1 MQPDISIMRAHSSMA
16 SGSCIIRT
24 PQQTHANLSR
34 NSAPPVMPVFSS
46 HPSSNIADQLAM
58 SNNRLVLNET
68 TRIDTDSEGD
78 DTTTNNNHQVAD
90 EIDGG
95 EEKIEGNTE
104 IRRLLERRSQ
114 REQEQR
120 KRRKSTGS
128 ITSETL
134 IARKYRG
141 DDDHLEIFDPSLIF
155 ISTFKCYYWDSKDRI
170 RKGKVY
176 ITSRELMFK
185 CSGMPFVKVR
195 LDLSDITDVVK
206 IKNYK
211 HKLQNVLSIETNSS
225 SSSSNTSTSK
235 SFVFYKFRLP
245 RNLVR
250 SIIMQ
255 LVTQA
260 KVTREQEEMLT
271 GSQSDAESINSHI
284 LRLKKMSQPLNHF
297 ASLIRTSLNGYS
309 SATTTST
316 TTPKSSHNPSED
328 ENGSESTMLNRE
340 AETAS
345 SSTTLS
351 TSEASTLQD
360 EIDNNTKRTKKTL
373 SFKSKKQ
380 RNSLKREYSRN
391 DNTNTNT
398 NKSTSSQEPV
408 SSNGERN
415 ELRVANKP
423 PNMPF
428 QDSCTTMHHKLTT
441 NENNSSIQL
450 EYNKTVK
457 NSTATV
463 LLLMFLSLL
472 IFFVIAV
479 NNFIKL
485 STIER
490 QIYHS
495 LKWDGDAVL
504 PGYL

>member
-1 MQPDISIMRAHSSMA
+1 
-16 SGSCIIRT
+16 
-24 PQQTHANLSR
+24 
-34 NSAPPVMPVFSS
+34 
-46 HPSSNIADQLAM
+46 
-58 SNNRLVLNET
+58 
-68 TRIDTDSEGD
+68 
-78 DTTTNNNHQVAD
+78 
-90 EIDGG
+90 
-95 EEKIEGNTE
+95 
-104 IRRLLERRSQ
+104 
-114 REQEQR
+114 
-120 KRRKSTGS
+120 
-128 ITSETL
+128 
-134 IARKYRG
+134 
-141 DDDHLEIFDPSLIF
+141 
-155 ISTFKCYYWDSKDRI
+155 
-170 RKGKVY
+170 
-176 ITSRELMFK
+176 
-185 CSGMPFVKVR
+185 
-195 LDLSDITDVVK
+195 
-206 IKNYK
+206 
-211 HKLQNVLSIETNSS
+211 
-225 SSSSNTSTSK
+225 
-235 SFVFYKFRLP
+235 
-245 RNLVR
+245 
-250 SIIMQ
+250 
-255 LVTQA
+255 
-260 KVTREQEEMLT
+260 
-271 GSQSDAESINSHI
+271 
-284 LRLKKMSQPLNHF
+284 
-297 ASLIRTSLNGYS
+297 
-309 SATTTST
+309 
-316 TTPKSSHNPSED
+316 
-328 ENGSESTMLNRE
+328 MLNRE

-398 NKSTSSQEPV
+398 NNPNKTTSSQEPV

-415 ELRVANKP
+415 ELRVKTSTP

-428 QDSCTTMHHKLTT
+428 QDSCTTMHHKLT

-472 IFFVIAV
+472 IFFVIAI

>member
-24 PQQTHANLSR
+24 PQQQTHANLSR

-46 HPSSNIADQLAM
+46 HPSSNIADQFAM
-58 SNNRLVLNET
+58 SNHRLVLNET

-78 DTTTNNNHQVAD
+78 DTNNSNHQVAD

-225 SSSSNTSTSK
+225 SSSSSNTSTSK

-255 LVTQA
+255 LVAQA
-260 KVTREQEEMLT
+260 KVAREQEEMLT

-297 ASLIRTSLNGYS
+297 ASLIRTSLNGSS

-340 AETAS
+340 AKTAS

-398 NKSTSSQEPV
+398 NTNKTTGSQEPV
-408 SSNGERN
+408 SNNGERN
-415 ELRVANKP
+415 EQRVTSTP
-423 PNMPF
+423 MPF
-428 QDSCTTMHHKLTT
+428 QDSCTTMHHKLT

-472 IFFVIAV
+472 IFFVIAI